1 MKAYHQLIRGPIITE
16 KTHALR
22 EANNKLTLKVDVK
35 ANKIEIRKAI
45 EVLFKVKVLAV
56 NTIQMM
62 GKKKTPGEERREAAG
77 LEEGHCHPG
86 ARREDRGLRRTVKDS
101 GQWPVVSGQK
111 RR

>member
-1 MKAYHQLIRGPIITE
+1 MKAYHHLIRGPIITE
-16 KTHALR
+16 KTHSLR

-62 GKKKTPGEERREAAG
+62 GKKKRLGKSEGKRPDWKKAIVTLAPGEKIAG
-77 LEEGHCHPG
+77 YEG
-86 ARREDRGLRRTVKDS
+86 L
-101 GQWPVVSGQK
+101 
-111 RR
+111 